1 MEKTSLKSYIGRYF
15 SDKFIRK
22 HRLLFTK
29 KDMKMLML
37 QQKFHKILS
46 KIAKSNYRNNITV
59 KGGVVMF
66 NITKDKR
73 RATVDI
79 DIDLIR
85 YSLED
90 KSILLL
96 FDKLNQIDDGIK
108 IVVNKKIK
116 PLKHQDYQG
125 KRVNIIL
132 KDSFRNQI
140 ETKIDIGVHKNLDIK
155 QEEYMF
161 NFEVFNNSM
170 TLLINTKEQIFVE
183 KLSSML
189 KHGIRTTRYKD
200 IYDFYYLI
208 TEGNMDKSLLIKLI
222 NIYCINNISRV
233 NNTSDIVN
241 ELSRI
246 FNNPNFLYYVQN
258 SRYNWIGENTNIVL
272 NTIFDFIKQLE
283 PLVV

>member
-1 MEKTSLKSYIGRYF
+1 MINLLESIDFYLEKGYEDAYATSKVAQDI
-15 SDKFIRK
+15 
-22 HRLLFTK
+22 
-29 KDMKMLML
+29 
-37 QQKFHKILS
+37 ILS

-66 NITKDKR
+66 NITNDKR

-96 FDKLNQIDDGIK
+96 FEKL
-108 IVVNKKIK
+108 
-116 PLKHQDYQG
+116 
-125 KRVNIIL
+125 
-132 KDSFRNQI
+132 NQI

-183 KLSSML
+183 KLSSLL

-200 IYDFYYLI
+200 VYDFYYLI
-208 TEGNMDKSLLIKLI
+208 TEGNMDKSLLLKLI
-222 NIYCINNISRV
+222 NIYCISDNSRI
-233 NNTSDIVN
+233 NTTTEIAN
-241 ELSRI
+241 ELGKI
-246 FNNPNFLYYVQN
+246 FNSPSFRKNVQS
-258 SRYNWIGENTNIVL
+258 SRYNWIEEDTMIVL
-272 NTIFDFIKQLE
+272 NTILDFIKQLE
-283 PLVV
+283 PIVV